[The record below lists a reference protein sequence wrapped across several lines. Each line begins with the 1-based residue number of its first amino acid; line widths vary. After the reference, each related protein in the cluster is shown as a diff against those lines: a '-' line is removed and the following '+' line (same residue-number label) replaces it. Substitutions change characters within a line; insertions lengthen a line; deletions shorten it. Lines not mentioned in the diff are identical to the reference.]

1 MATTVDKYVG
11 KCQEV
16 VDAKPA
22 YVKNKSNLSECDCI
36 GMDKYAFRE
45 CGVSFSTS
53 GTNYSAR
60 KQVDNFRKINATS
73 DLQIGDAVFKA
84 REPGEAYYDL
94 PARYQP
100 GGADYNG
107 DLRDYYHIGTV
118 KSVYPLRILHMTDP
132 TAKTDEKLGKWTYVG
147 SWKSQYISNYSPEPT
162 PEPDPP
168 DPGPEPQ
175 PDPPTPEP
183 TPEYY
188 EVWSENGKPVNT
200 RKGPGTGYPQ
210 AGPGKLPVGTVVEY
224 IDSKNGWTKIRVVDE
239 RDAVW
244 ICWMKSEYLVPIYE
258 PQPDPPK
265 TTYYT
270 VTIPHLT
277 EYQAEGLMNRYPGA
291 TMNKENG

>member
-1 MATTVDKYVG
+1 MATTVEKYVG

-60 KQVDNFRKINATS
+60 KQVDNFRKITGTS
-73 DLQIGDAVFKA
+73 DLRIGDVVFKA
-84 REPGEAYYDL
+84 REPGDAYYDL
-94 PARYQP
+94 PERYQM
-100 GGADYNG
+100 GGNEYNG
-107 DLRDYYHIGTV
+107 DIRDYYHIGTV

-132 TAKTDEKLGKWTYVG
+132 TAKTDESLGKWKYAG
-147 SWKSQYISNYSPEPT
+147 SWKKQYISDYSPE
-162 PEPDPP
+162 
-168 DPGPEPQ
+168 PGPEPQ
-175 PDPPTPEP
+175 PDPPQPDPPEP
-183 TPEYY
+183 EPQQWA

-200 RKGPGTGYPQ
+200 RKGPGTGYGQ
-210 AGPGKLPVGTVVEY
+210 AGPGKLPVGTVVEIMKARSDGWDY
-224 IDSKNGWTKIRVVDE
+224 IRYVDKL
-239 RDAVW
+239 DAIW
-244 ICWMKSEYLVPIYE
+244 YCYMQASFLRPLEE
-258 PQPDPPK
+258 PQTDPPK

-277 EYQAEGLMNRYPGA
+277 EYQAEGLMNRYPGS

>member
-1 MATTVDKYVG
+1 MATTVEKYVA
-11 KCQEV
+11 KCQEL
-16 VDAKPA
+16 VDAHPA
-22 YVKNKSNLSECDCI
+22 YEKNKSNLVECDCI

-60 KQVDNFRKINATS
+60 KQVDNFRRITGTS

-84 REPGEAYYDL
+84 REPGDAYYDL
-94 PARYQP
+94 PPRYQP
-100 GGADYNG
+100 GGNDYNG

-132 TAKTDEKLGKWTYVG
+132 TAATDEKLGKWAYAG
-147 SWKSQYISNYSPEPT
+147 SWKSQFIRNDKPEPSPEPE
-162 PEPDPP
+162 PEPE
-168 DPGPEPQ
+168 PEP
-175 PDPPTPEP
+175 PK
-183 TPEYY
+183 EYY

-239 RDAVW
+239 RKAVW
-244 ICWMKSEYLVPIYE
+244 VCWMKSEYLVPVYE
-258 PQPDPPK
+258 PQPEPPK
-265 TTYYT
+265 TTYYI

-277 EYQAEGLMNRYPGA
+277 EYQAEALMNRYTGA
-291 TMNKENG
+291 YKVAELYEEEDYNG